1 MRKELSFLKTIA
13 LANLMKPKRP
23 FKVNFAITYKCN
35 YRCKMCNIWKKPKQ
49 NELNL
54 QEIEKIFSKAN
65 YLQWISLTG
74 GEPFLRN
81 DVDEIARIINE
92 HCNLFTLNIPT
103 NGSIPSRIYK
113 KTRKICELSIKKT
126 GVTVSLD
133 GPKELHDEIRGV
145 SGAWERSIETFSLLK
160 ELENEFRNFK
170 VFFEFTLSPFNLK
183 YFQKTVEDAEKEVK
197 VNASDFHVTFMHT
210 SEHYY
215 ANTELQKLC
224 ETFKTEAF
232 EELAKLRK
240 MRRKSLSAEKLLS
253 DIYLALIN
261 EELNCPLKCCA
272 LSCSCF
278 IDPYGNVYPCIVL
291 DDLVGNLREN
301 NYELGRI
308 VLSDRANA
316 LREKINKCK
325 LCWTPCEANQTI
337 LANIAKA
344 SALYLKS
351 LF

>member
-1 MRKELSFLKTIA
+1 
-13 LANLMKPKRP
+13 
-23 FKVNFAITYKCN
+23 
-35 YRCKMCNIWKKPKQ
+35 MCNIWKKPKQ
-49 NELNL
+49 DELSL
-54 QEIEKIFSKAN
+54 REIEKIFSKAN

-74 GEPFLRN
+74 GEPFLR
-81 DVDEIARIINE
+81 DDIDKIARIINE

-103 NGSIPSRIYK
+103 NGSMPGKIYK
-113 KTRKICELSIKKT
+113 KTRKICELGIEKT
-126 GVTVSLD
+126 GITVSLD
-133 GPKELHDEIRGV
+133 GPRELHDKIRGIN
-145 SGAWERSIETFSLLK
+145 GAWERSIETFSLLK
-160 ELENEFRNFK
+160 GLEREFKNFR

-183 YFQKTVEDAEKEVK
+183 YFQKTLKEAKKEVN
-197 VNASDFHVTFMHT
+197 VNASDFHVTFFHI

-215 ANTELQKLC
+215 ANSELQKLC

-232 EELAKLRK
+232 EEMVKVRK
-240 MRRKSLSAEKLLS
+240 MRSKSFSAEKLLS

-261 EELNCPLKCCA
+261 RELNCPLKCCA

-301 NYELGRI
+301 NYELDRI
-308 VLSDRANA
+308 VLSDRAAA
-316 LREKINKCK
+316 LREKIGKCK

-344 SALYLKS
+344 LVLYLKN